1 MPEINLLCI
10 RQKKAIRKSFGG
22 LRLVRCNK
30 RQSEKKGYADNFFCM
45 GALYGNLYRVYSKEN
60 YDKRDF
66 VCGAYDLVEGIEC
79 PQPCDYIR
87 SLPRDRMDDAYL
99 REFPRAF
106 FSTVRWKSG
115 ETERQFSALLAQ
127 FLETSA
133 IGHIAFLVREPAD
146 PPEKIVGC
154 IGLAKF
160 LEMMRAQEIYENIV
174 YLIRADGKENDD
186 GRFGHV

>member
-30 RQSEKKGYADNFFCM
+30 RRSEKKRYADNFFCM

-87 SLPRDRMDDAYL
+87 SLPRDRMDDAYMQ
-99 REFPRAF
+99 EFPSAF
-106 FSTVRWKSG
+106 LSAVRWKNG
-115 ETERQFSALLAQ
+115 EMEGQFSALLAQ
-127 FLETSA
+127 LLEASA

>member
-10 RQKKAIRKSFGG
+10 RQKKAIGRSFGG

-30 RQSEKKGYADNFFCM
+30 RRSEKKGYADNFFCM

-87 SLPRDRMDDAYL
+87 SLPRDRMDDAYMQ
-99 REFPRAF
+99 EFPSAF
-106 FSTVRWKSG
+106 LSAVRWKSG
-115 ETERQFSALLAQ
+115 EMEGQFSALLAQ
-127 FLETSA
+127 LLEASA

>member
-30 RQSEKKGYADNFFCM
+30 RRSEKKGYADNFFCM

-66 VCGAYDLVEGIEC
+66 VCGAYDLVEGIEF

-87 SLPRDRMDDAYL
+87 SLPRDRMDDAYMQ
-99 REFPRAF
+99 EFPSAF
-106 FSTVRWKSG
+106 LSAVRWKNG
-115 ETERQFSALLAQ
+115 EMEGQFSALLAQ
-127 FLETSA
+127 LLEASA

-186 GRFGHV
+186 GRFGYV

>member
-1 MPEINLLCI
+1 
-10 RQKKAIRKSFGG
+10 
-22 LRLVRCNK
+22 
-30 RQSEKKGYADNFFCM
+30 M

-87 SLPRDRMDDAYL
+87 SLPRDRMDDAYMQ
-99 REFPRAF
+99 EFPSAF
-106 FSTVRWKSG
+106 LSAVRWKNG
-115 ETERQFSALLAQ
+115 EMEGQFSALLAQ
-127 FLETSA
+127 LLEASA